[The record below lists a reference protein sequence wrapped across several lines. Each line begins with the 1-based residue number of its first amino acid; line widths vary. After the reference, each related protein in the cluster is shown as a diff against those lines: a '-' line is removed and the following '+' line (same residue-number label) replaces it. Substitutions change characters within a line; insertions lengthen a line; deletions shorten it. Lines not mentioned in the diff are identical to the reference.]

1 MLDPSE
7 MEMLMAELECLV
19 AQSRLFHELD
29 ALGRER
35 LIRCGYVVEFPAESM
50 VLRQGD
56 EGTTVFL
63 ILTGTVAVRVDSGQ
77 SRISLANLT
86 RGACIGEVSMLT
98 GSTRTATVM
107 ATEDVE
113 ALAFERHRIDRILV
127 DYPGIRA
134 RLEALIEGRARD
146 AIEKIVGN

>member
-1 MLDPSE
+1 
-7 MEMLMAELECLV
+7 
-19 AQSRLFHELD
+19 
-29 ALGRER
+29 
-35 LIRCGYVVEFPAESM
+35 M